1 MDVLLTRWSRISD
14 FNRERITQVHRLLA
28 DR

>member
-14 FNRERITQVHRLLA
+14 FNRERITQVHGLVQ